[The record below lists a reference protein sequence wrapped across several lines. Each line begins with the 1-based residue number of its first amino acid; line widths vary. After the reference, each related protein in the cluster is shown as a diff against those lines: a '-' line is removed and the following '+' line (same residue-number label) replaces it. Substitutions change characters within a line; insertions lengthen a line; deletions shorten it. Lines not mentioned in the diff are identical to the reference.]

1 LFVLEALGGIVKAIL
16 ATALLVGFSSF
27 TAAHAEREILDPGTA
42 VAKVVTAHRPSVATE
57 IMWPAPSIVVSTVS
71 TKKEDALSST
81 AIAAPV
87 RPAAAPMPA
96 IVAARSAG
104 STVVRW
110 RTLIDDECIGNRSK
124 RCPP

>member
-1 LFVLEALGGIVKAIL
+1 LFVLEAHGGIVKAVL

-42 VAKVVTAHRPSVATE
+42 VAKVVTAHRPSLASE

-81 AIAAPV
+81 AIC
-87 RPAAAPMPA
+87 
-96 IVAARSAG
+96 
-104 STVVRW
+104 
-110 RTLIDDECIGNRSK
+110 RT
-124 RCPP
+124 CPPGSRADAGDRGGSECRQHRRPLAYAY